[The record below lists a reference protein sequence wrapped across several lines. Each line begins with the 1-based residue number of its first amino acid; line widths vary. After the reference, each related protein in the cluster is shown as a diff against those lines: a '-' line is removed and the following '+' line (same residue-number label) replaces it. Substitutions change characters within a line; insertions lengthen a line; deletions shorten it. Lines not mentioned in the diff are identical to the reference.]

1 MGAWFLYV
9 YVALPL
15 SILLLILIG
24 LAYLVFKLIKWIQNR
39 VNNRP

>member
-1 MGAWFLYV
+1 MGTWFLYF

-24 LAYLVFKLIKWIQNR
+24 LVYLVFKLIKWIQNR
-39 VNNRP
+39 VNNHP